1 MTKTSDKNFA
11 ASVVAK
17 VGPVKAKFS
26 GEVEL
31 SDLSP
36 PSSYKISGEGKG
48 GAAGF
53 ASGSAD
59 VNLKESDEG
68 GTILSYNVNA
78 QVGGKLAQ
86 IGSRLIDSTAKKLSR
101 EFFDKFM
108 EIVDGGSDAAV
119 ETSNK
124 SNDLTKE
131 KEGDLMEDHDK
142 TEENVYPGTHWT
154 LWILGLIS
162 IAALVSFAMH
172 LTF

>member
-1 MTKTSDKNFA
+1 
-11 ASVVAK
+11 
-17 VGPVKAKFS
+17 
-26 GEVEL
+26 
-31 SDLSP
+31 
-36 PSSYKISGEGKG
+36 
-48 GAAGF
+48 
-53 ASGSAD
+53 
-59 VNLKESDEG
+59 
-68 GTILSYNVNA
+68 
-78 QVGGKLAQ
+78 
-86 IGSRLIDSTAKKLSR
+86 
-101 EFFDKFM
+101 M

-162 IAALVSFAMH
+162 IAALVAFAMH